1 MSDHTVSGGDCFAS
15 IARAH
20 GFFNL
25 QDSVQTTLTIP
36 L

>member
-20 GFFNL
+20 GFFNYRTRT
-25 QDSVQTTLTIP
+25 TTLTIP